1 MAVRFWDLF
10 PNGVISYFMGKLRF
24 ITFGKLYT
32 YHVHP
37 EARYAKQKSVKGKK
51 KIKLDV
57 IKHRKKSE
65 RDN

>member
-51 KIKLDV
+51 
-57 IKHRKKSE
+57 
-65 RDN
+65 N